1 MYWSESIQSVGRRVD
16 LYSEIHKLINSIW
29 NKEEL
34 PGQWKEL
41 IVAPVSRYD
50 DKTGCSRY

>member
-1 MYWSESIQSVGRRVD
+1 MYWSESTQSVGRRVD
-16 LYSEIHKLINSIW
+16 LYSEIHELINSIW

-34 PGQWKEL
+34 PRQWKEL
-41 IVAPVSRYD
+41 IIAPVCRYD